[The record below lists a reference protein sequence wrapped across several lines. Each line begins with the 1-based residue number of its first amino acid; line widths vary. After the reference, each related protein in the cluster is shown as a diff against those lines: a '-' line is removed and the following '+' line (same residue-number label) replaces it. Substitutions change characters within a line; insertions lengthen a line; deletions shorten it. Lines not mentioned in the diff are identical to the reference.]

1 MDERRPPPPPCL
13 SLLITGDEGER
24 YKGPQE
30 MLLRNDQY
38 VLLCNVTGH
47 VAQPFDPFQ
56 EPQGQYSWDGLLPQ
70 AGRVGAAL
78 LL

>member
-1 MDERRPPPPPCL
+1 
-13 SLLITGDEGER
+13 
-24 YKGPQE
+24 

-56 EPQGQYSWDGLLPQ
+56 EPQGQYSWDGPLPQ

-78 LL
+78 LLQLESAQGPMASSEG